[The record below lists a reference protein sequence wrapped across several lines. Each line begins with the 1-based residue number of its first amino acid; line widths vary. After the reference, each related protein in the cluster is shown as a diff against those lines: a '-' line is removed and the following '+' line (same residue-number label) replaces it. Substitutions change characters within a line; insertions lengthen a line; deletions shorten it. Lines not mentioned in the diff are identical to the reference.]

1 MKSMEKKTIP
11 KKENAK
17 YGVFYGVGT
26 GPGDPELITLKAV
39 RIIEHC
45 PVIAAPRTNGGD
57 MVALDIVR
65 KIVDLGDK
73 LVMPMDFTMDRDV
86 SKRQDS
92 YRRNADAAA
101 AYLDKGMDIAMVN
114 LGDVSIYSTFHYVAE
129 EVEKRGY
136 ETAMIP
142 GITSFSAIAASLNMS
157 LTEMN
162 QPLHIIPAVGEKA
175 GESLALPGTKVLMK
189 AGRRLP
195 DLQKELERRGL
206 LDVTSVAVNCG
217 MEDELL
223 IKALEKE
230 TDISENTGYFTT
242 VIVRDK
248 SI

>member
-1 MKSMEKKTIP
+1 MEKKTIP

-101 AYLDKGMDIAMVN
+101 AYLEKGRASQASRP
-114 LGDVSIYSTFHYVAE
+114 LLHRSI
-129 EVEKRGY
+129 
-136 ETAMIP
+136 
-142 GITSFSAIAASLNMS
+142 
-157 LTEMN
+157 
-162 QPLHIIPAVGEKA
+162 
-175 GESLALPGTKVLMK
+175 
-189 AGRRLP
+189 
-195 DLQKELERRGL
+195 
-206 LDVTSVAVNCG
+206 
-217 MEDELL
+217 
-223 IKALEKE
+223 
-230 TDISENTGYFTT
+230 
-242 VIVRDK
+242 
-248 SI
+248 

>member
-1 MKSMEKKTIP
+1 MEKKTFP

-26 GPGDPELITLKAV
+26 GPGDPELITLKAI

-45 PVIAAPRTNGGD
+45 PIIAAPRTNGGD

-65 KIVDLGDK
+65 KITDLGDK
-73 LVMPMDFTMDRDV
+73 LVLPMDFTMDRDV

-142 GITSFSAIAASLNMS
+142 GITSF
-157 LTEMN
+157 
-162 QPLHIIPAVGEKA
+162 
-175 GESLALPGTKVLMK
+175 LPGTKVLMK
-189 AGRRLP
+189 AGRRLS

-206 LDVTSVAVNCG
+206 LDATSVAVNCG

-223 IKALEKE
+223 IKALKKE
-230 TDISENTGYFTT
+230 TDISENAGYFTT

>member
-1 MKSMEKKTIP
+1 MEKKTIP

-45 PVIAAPRTNGGD
+45 PVIAAPRTNGGE

-73 LVMPMDFTMDRDV
+73 LVMPMDFTMERDV
-86 SKRQDS
+86 ARRQES

-101 AYLDKGMDIAMVN
+101 AYLEKGMDIAMVN

-136 ETAMIP
+136 ETKMIP

-162 QPLHIIPAVGEKA
+162 QPLHIIPAVGEKT
-175 GESLALPGTKVLMK
+175 GESLDLPGTKVMMK
-189 AGRRLP
+189 AGRRLL

-223 IKALEKE
+223 IKVLEKE
-230 TDISENTGYFTT
+230 TDISENAGYFTT

-248 SI
+248 KI

>member
-1 MKSMEKKTIP
+1 
-11 KKENAK
+11 
-17 YGVFYGVGT
+17 
-26 GPGDPELITLKAV
+26 
-39 RIIEHC
+39 
-45 PVIAAPRTNGGD
+45 
-57 MVALDIVR
+57 
-65 KIVDLGDK
+65 
-73 LVMPMDFTMDRDV
+73 
-86 SKRQDS
+86 
-92 YRRNADAAA
+92 
-101 AYLDKGMDIAMVN
+101 
-114 LGDVSIYSTFHYVAE
+114 
-129 EVEKRGY
+129 
-136 ETAMIP
+136 MIP

-223 IKALEKE
+223 IKALKKE
-230 TDISENTGYFTT
+230 TDISENAGYFTT

-248 SI
+248 NIFR

>member
-1 MKSMEKKTIP
+1 MEKKTIP

-86 SKRQDS
+86 SKRQES

-101 AYLDKGMDIAMVN
+101 AYLEKGMDIAMVN

-129 EVEKRGY
+129 EVKKRGY

-223 IKALEKE
+223 IKVLEKE
-230 TDISENTGYFTT
+230 TDISENAGYFTT